1 MGPLVGG
8 AIATLLS
15 IMVLSRAI
23 ADNPLYR
30 FAQYLLVGVAL
41 GYIAA
46 VLVNQTLIPPI
57 TAAATGTASVET
69 LMVLGVSAL
78 LVLLLLPRFGRQRAS
93 FLANVPLAV
102 LFGVGAAIAL
112 YGAARGTIVPL
123 LLDSVALRRFNTT
136 DVAVLSGTIV
146 LLVTVVVT
154 LISFNFV
161 QRSGE
166 PSALGRS
173 VRSVGRGLILATFG
187 VFLAAAVT
195 TYITA
200 LVGQLDA
207 ITRWADLLFRSF

>member
-41 GYIAA
+41 GYIAS
-46 VLVNQTLIPPI
+46 VLVNQTLLPPI
-57 TAAATGTASVET
+57 IAATNGTAPLDALIILSIS
-69 LMVLGVSAL
+69 GL

-93 FLANVPLAV
+93 FLANIPLAL
-102 LFGVGAAIAL
+102 LFGIGAAIAL
-112 YGAARGTIVPL
+112 YGAARGTIVPF
-123 LLDSVALRRFNTT
+123 LLDSVALRRFDTT
-136 DVAVLSGTIV
+136 DITVLSGTIV
-146 LLVTVVVT
+146 LLLTVLIT

-161 QRSGE
+161 QRSGQ
-166 PSALGRS
+166 PSGMARG

-207 ITRWADLLFRSF
+207 ITRWVDLLFRSF